1 MVPAQVRVQ
10 EHIAEAAVIAEAVG
24 YTPEQG
30 QPAEDSL
37 RASVQPDSRG
47 PADIGLAADNL
58 RAWVPEW
65 AHTVAVADRESQT
78 GL

>member
-24 YTPEQG
+24 DTPEQG
-30 QPAEDSL
+30 QPAEDNL

-47 PADIGLAADNL
+47 PADIGLAVDSL
-58 RAWVPEW
+58 RAWVPEQG
-65 AHTVAVADRESQT
+65 HTVAVGDRESRT
-78 GL
+78 DL